1 MRKIKEVLRLKAA
14 GRSHGEIARA
24 CGVVHSTVLE
34 YLRRAEAA
42 GLGWP
47 PPEGMTDAELERR
60 LFPAEVPGRNVEI
73 PLPDYQHVRD
83 ELRRWRAGC
92 SLTLTQLWVEY
103 KEKHPG
109 GYQYSQFCQ
118 RYRQWLK
125 KLDYVMRQDHR
136 AGEKAFV
143 DYCDGLSITDSA
155 TGELTSTEL
164 FVAVWG
170 ASNYTYA
177 EASLT
182 QELPCWIASHVH
194 AFGYFG
200 SVPRALVPDNL
211 KSGVIKPCYYEPE
224 INATYADMAAHYG
237 TTVLPARVRKPRDK
251 AKVEVGC
258 LVAQRWILAVLRHR
272 TFFSLGELN
281 AAIREFLERLN
292 TRPMRKL
299 GKSRRDLFL
308 ELDRPAALALPNRP
322 YEFADWLVARVNI
335 DYHIEV
341 YRHYYSVPFRLVGEK
356 LDVRLTATTVEALHK
371 GDRVAAHAR
380 SYVHHAHTTLAEHMP
395 PEHRRYAEWTPSRML
410 SWTAKKGPSTGQV
423 AERILKAKKFPE
435 QGYRAVLGI
444 LRLGRSYG
452 DERLEAACT
461 RALRFDACS
470 YRSVQAILVQGLDRQ
485 PVDEPEASQATL
497 PLHENIRG
505 GGCYR

>member
-34 YLRRAEAA
+34 YLRRAETA
-42 GLGWP
+42 GIGWP
-47 PPEGMTDAELERR
+47 LPEGMSDAELDRR
-60 LFPAEVPGRNVEI
+60 LFPAEVLRRDEEI
-73 PLPDYQHVRD
+73 PLPDYRHVHD

-92 SLTLTQLWVEY
+92 SLTLMQLWIEY
-103 KEKHPG
+103 KERHPA
-109 GYQYSQFCQ
+109 GYQYSQFCE
-118 RYRQWLK
+118 RYRRWLG

-143 DYCDGLSITDSA
+143 DYCDGLSITDPG
-155 TGELTSTEL
+155 TGEMITTEL

-182 QELPCWIASHVH
+182 QELPCWIASHVR

-237 TTVLPARVRKPRDK
+237 TAVLPARVRKPRDK
-251 AKVEVGC
+251 AKAEVGV
-258 LVAQRWILAVLRHR
+258 LVAQRWILAALRHR

-281 AAIREFLERLN
+281 AAIRELLELLN

-299 GKSRRDLFL
+299 GKSRRDVFL
-308 ELDRPAALALPNRP
+308 ELDRLAALPLPERP
-322 YEFADWLVARVNI
+322 YEFADWLLARVNI
-335 DYHIEV
+335 DYHVEV
-341 YRHYYSVPFRLVGEK
+341 DRHYYSVPFQLIHEK
-356 LDVRLTATTVEALHK
+356 LDVKLTATTVECLH
-371 GDRVAAHAR
+371 GGARVAAHVR
-380 SYVHHAHTTLAEHMP
+380 SRVPYAHTTLPEHMP
-395 PEHRRYAEWTPSRML
+395 PEHRRYAEWTPSRIL
-410 SWTAKKGPSTGQV
+410 GWAAKNGPSTGQV
-423 AERILKAKKFPE
+423 AERILTAKNFPE

-444 LRLGRSYG
+444 MRLGRSYG
-452 DERLEAACT
+452 DERLEAACA
-461 RALRFDACS
+461 RALRFGACS
-470 YRSVQAILVQGLDRQ
+470 YRSVQAILAGGLDRQ
-485 PVDEPEASQATL
+485 PAEEVEAGQASL

-505 GGCYR
+505 EKYYG